1 MTTQNTNTVNFPTIG
16 KGRGWKDAFV
26 VTSLAIVLG
35 AFVAQIAS
43 PPSVTPRAD
52 PVAAVESASTARG

>member
-1 MTTQNTNTVNFPTIG
+1 MTTQRTKTLNFPEIG
-16 KGRGWKDAFV
+16 KGRGWKDALV

-43 PPSVTPRAD
+43 SPRPATNTP
-52 PVAAVESASTARG
+52 PVAAATFATPARG

>member
-1 MTTQNTNTVNFPTIG
+1 MTTPTTKTLNFPVNA

-43 PPSVTPRAD
+43 SPRQAPSAP
-52 PVAAVESASTARG
+52 PVAAAAFATPARG

>member
-1 MTTQNTNTVNFPTIG
+1 MTTQTSNTVNFPTIG

-43 PPSVTPRAD
+43 PPGAIPQAE
-52 PVAAVESASTARG
+52 PIAATESASASRG

>member
-1 MTTQNTNTVNFPTIG
+1 MTTQTTNTVNFPTIG

-43 PPSVTPRAD
+43 PPSAIPRAE
-52 PVAAVESASTARG
+52 PIAAVESASTARG